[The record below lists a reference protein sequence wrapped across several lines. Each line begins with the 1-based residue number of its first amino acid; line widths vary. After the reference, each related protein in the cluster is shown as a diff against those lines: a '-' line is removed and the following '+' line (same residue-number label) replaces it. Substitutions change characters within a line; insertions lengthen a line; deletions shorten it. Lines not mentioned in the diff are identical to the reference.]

1 MQQDGFRPGGPPSGE
16 AITVVHTATSW
27 TEAVVVRGLLDSA
40 GIPSPAL
47 GDGNPSDL
55 APLYCEIE
63 IYALESQADEARQ
76 VIAEYLAVG
85 KGMQEE
91 QDAADRRSKDQ

>member
-1 MQQDGFRPGGPPSGE
+1 MQQEDGSLPRGLPTNE

-27 TEAVVVRGLLDSA
+27 IEAVVVRGLLDSA

-47 GDGNPSDL
+47 GDAFLPDL
-55 APLYCEIE
+55 APLYCEIR
-63 IYALESQADEARQ
+63 IYALVSQADEARQ

-85 KGMQEE
+85 RGSAGDDEAS
-91 QDAADRRSKDQ
+91 DA